1 MRGMVTIWGPYYY
14 ALLRRILN
22 LLCIDNN
29 IMNNILLIFSQIH
42 ALKSIVASTRR
53 ARSKAPRHFVSVLRD
68 GPIIQRRF
76 PQGVSVSYNRN
87 RLIRFLYKF
96 VVILLL
102 QILMNATRALD
113 HLESVEAT
121 QFAQIPQ
128 DVILVLANPVIPVT
142 PMSTVMTSTSVH
154 RIEAH
159 VVVRLHAKI
168 FPAPSNAHVT
178 MERPSIPS
186 PAGAEVQSPAQTVT
200 SVPATPFAQEVPA
213 IVPRPTL
220 DPIAKTPVTRQP
232 VSQIHNVSSKMQF
245 PCVDAYPDFSF
256 FPSSEPVSIL
266 TNARPLNRP
275 VAKEPFVKMQS
286 EHSDANVRPE
296 QPETQHVA
304 VSALLPK
311 SADQTPSAIREKRA
325 SLPRENVCA
334 DEAIIETPRLENAGI
349 SMSA

>member
-154 RIEAH
+154 RIE
-159 VVVRLHAKI
+159 
-168 FPAPSNAHVT
+168 AHVT